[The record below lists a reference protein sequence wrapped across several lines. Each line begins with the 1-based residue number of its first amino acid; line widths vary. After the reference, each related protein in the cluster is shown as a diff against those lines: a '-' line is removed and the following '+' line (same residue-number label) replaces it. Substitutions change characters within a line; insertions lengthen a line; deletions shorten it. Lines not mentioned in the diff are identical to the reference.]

1 MKAAGIADICNTFAR
16 IFQKAAGLKK
26 AYAVQM
32 IHNRAAGCAAEKP
45 AEMLFG
51 NIKMGSDIIQ
61 TPDGAVILI
70 NIGDNFG
77 NERRAFRPFIPVL
90 RGRFQGIFPAGVPQK
105 GKNLYE
111 CRISPVILI
120 FMYQFTDLEQKPER
134 LRKALPG

>member
-45 AEMLFG
+45 AEMIFG

-61 TPDGAVILI
+61 GKSVLI
-70 NIGDNFG
+70 MLPQIGKDACG
-77 NERRAFRPFIPVL
+77 QRPCPQG
-90 RGRFQGIFPAGVPQK
+90 GRFP
-105 GKNLYE
+105 
-111 CRISPVILI
+111 CS
-120 FMYQFTDLEQKPER
+120 
-134 LRKALPG
+134 LPGTLWITDAQV